1 MRWRPPA
8 SVPALLLAVL
18 ELSATPPKLDALF
31 PAGGQRAQ
39 TVEVEALGTFA
50 NWPPEIWT
58 DHEGLKIEA
67 AKKRAD
73 FR

>member
-8 SVPALLLAVL
+8 PAPALLLAVL

-31 PAGGQRAQ
+31 PAGGRRGQ
-39 TVEVEALGTFA
+39 TVEVEAIGEFGT
-50 NWPPEIWT
+50 WPPEIWT

-67 AKKRAD
+67 AEKKGRL
-73 FR
+73 